1 MNKWVWAQHLSSV
14 VASFVVLGSSCAL
27 AQSRGTQ
34 ANFEKPAVLQV
45 KDVLPEALIKGP
57 FHEVDSRV
65 SNDGYFNEFR
75 VRSKFGNF
83 TVEGQ
88 QFLELRI
95 GELNALNELD
105 QLSSSKVIGDAVY
118 EGGKATVLAPVNVVK
133 KVANT
138 VSDPDKMY
146 DTVKAVP
153 EGAEKVFSWA
163 YRQAKGAARGVS
175 DLVTGDS
182 ETSSQDVSDGTTST
196 LQAGKSF
203 GLKFIGYTSRER
215 ELFRK
220 LQVNPYSSNQV
231 LQDEV
236 VRVAG
241 LGTAVGFA
249 FRFVPGLGLLGQ
261 LSTFNRWYGRAEQ
274 LSLYEDPDVIKEK
287 NKAELRALEV
297 PDEMIEQFQS
307 SKVYNPWTRR
317 FVTASMTALGPTV
330 AGRALFIKAALQAKN
345 EPSTLYFVSV
355 AEYFE
360 KVQKETPLKKIVS
373 SLYIPAGVTK
383 KGVLIVPLSV
393 DYLYWTKEVA
403 GIFDDFRDRVT
414 KEESFSSVEMRIRG
428 RVSRQARTALEAL
441 GAKVFENSWK

>member
-1 MNKWVWAQHLSSV
+1 M
-14 VASFVVLGSSCAL
+14 
-27 AQSRGTQ
+27 
-34 ANFEKPAVLQV
+34 
-45 KDVLPEALIKGP
+45 
-57 FHEVDSRV
+57 
-65 SNDGYFNEFR
+65 
-75 VRSKFGNF
+75 
-83 TVEGQ
+83 
-88 QFLELRI
+88 
-95 GELNALNELD
+95 
-105 QLSSSKVIGDAVY
+105 Y
-118 EGGKATVLAPVNVVK
+118 EGGKATVMAPVNAVK

-146 DTVKAVP
+146 DTVKGVP

-163 YRQAKGAARGVS
+163 YRQAKGAAQGVS

-182 ETSSQDVSDGTTST
+182 QTDSKDVSDGASST
-196 LQAGKSF
+196 LRAGKNF
-203 GLKFIGYTSRER
+203 GLRFIGYTGRER
-215 ELFRK
+215 ELFQK
-220 LQVNPYSSNQV
+220 LQVNPYSSNTI

-261 LSTFNRWYGRAEQ
+261 LTTFNRWYGRAEQ

-287 NKAELRALEV
+287 NKAELRALDV
-297 PDEMIEQFQS
+297 PDDMIEQFQS
-307 SKVYNPWTRR
+307 SKAYNPWTRR

-355 AEYFE
+355 AEYLE

-383 KGVLIVPLSV
+383 KGVLVVPLAV
-393 DYLYWTKEVA
+393 DYLFWTQEVA
-403 GIFDDFRDRVT
+403 GIFDDFKNRVT
-414 KEESFSSVEMRIRG
+414 KEESFSSVEIRVRG
-428 RVSRQARTALEAL
+428 RVSARARAALESL
-441 GAKVFENSWK
+441 GAKVSENVWK

>member
-1 MNKWVWAQHLSSV
+1 V
-14 VASFVVLGSSCAL
+14 
-27 AQSRGTQ
+27 T
-34 ANFEKPAVLQV
+34 
-45 KDVLPEALIKGP
+45 
-57 FHEVDSRV
+57 
-65 SNDGYFNEFR
+65 NDGYFNEFK

-83 TVEGQ
+83 NVEGQ
-88 QFLELRI
+88 QLLELRI

-105 QLSSSKVIGDAVY
+105 KLSSSKVIGDAMY
-118 EGGKATVLAPVNVVK
+118 EGGKATVMAPVNAVK

-146 DTVKAVP
+146 DTVKGVP

-163 YRQAKGAARGVS
+163 YRQAKGAAQGVS

-182 ETSSQDVSDGTTST
+182 QTDSKDVSDGASST
-196 LQAGKSF
+196 LRAGKNF
-203 GLKFIGYTSRER
+203 GLRFIGYTGRER
-215 ELFRK
+215 ELFQK
-220 LQVNPYSSNQV
+220 LQVNPYSSNTI

-261 LSTFNRWYGRAEQ
+261 LTTFNRWYGRAEQ

-287 NKAELRALEV
+287 NKAELRALDV
-297 PDEMIEQFQS
+297 PDDMIEQFQS
-307 SKVYNPWTRR
+307 SKAYNPWTRR

-355 AEYFE
+355 AEYLE

-383 KGVLIVPLSV
+383 KGVLVVPLAV
-393 DYLYWTKEVA
+393 DYLFWTQEVA
-403 GIFDDFRDRVT
+403 GIFDDFKNRVT
-414 KEESFSSVEMRIRG
+414 KEESFSSVEIRVRG
-428 RVSRQARTALEAL
+428 RVSARARAALESL
-441 GAKVFENSWK
+441 GAKVSENVWK

>member
-1 MNKWVWAQHLSSV
+1 MVMNPHISV
-14 VASFVVLGSSCAL
+14 RAISTGLLASVMMGTPLAL
-27 AQSRGTQ
+27 AQSK
-34 ANFEKPAVLQV
+34 FEKPPVLQA

-57 FHEVDSRV
+57 FHEVDPRV
-65 SNDGYFNEFR
+65 TSDGYFNEFKLK
-75 VRSKFGNF
+75 SKFGSFN
-83 TVEGQ
+83 VEGQ
-88 QFLELRI
+88 QLLELRI

-105 QLSSSKVIGDAVY
+105 QLSSTKVIGDAMY

-146 DTVKAVP
+146 DTAKAVP

-163 YRQAKGAARGVS
+163 YRQAKGAAQGVS
-175 DLVTGDS
+175 DMVTGDS
-182 ETSSQDVSDGTTST
+182 KTTTQDVSNGASST

-203 GLKFIGYTSRER
+203 GLKFVGYTSRER

-220 LQVNPYSSNQV
+220 LQVNPYSSNPV

-287 NKAELRALEV
+287 NKAELRAMDV
-297 PDEMIEQFQS
+297 PDDMIEQFQG

-317 FVTASMTALGPTV
+317 FVTASMTALGPSV

-355 AEYFE
+355 AEYLE

-383 KGVLIVPLSV
+383 KGVLIVPLAV
-393 DYLYWTKEVA
+393 DYLFWTQEVA
-403 GIFDDFRDRVT
+403 GIFDDFRNRVT
-414 KEESFSSVEMRIRG
+414 KEESFSSVEVHVRG
-428 RVSRQARTALEAL
+428 RISAQARASLQSL
-441 GAKVFENSWK
+441 GAKVTENAWK

>member
-1 MNKWVWAQHLSSV
+1 MVLWASV
-14 VASFVVLGSSCAL
+14 VGGTPLAL
-27 AQSRGTQ
+27 AQSK
-34 ANFEKPAVLQV
+34 FEKPPVLQA
-45 KDVLPEALIKGP
+45 KDVLPEALIQGP

-65 SNDGYFNEFR
+65 TSDGYFNEFKLK
-75 VRSKFGNF
+75 SKFGNF
-83 TVEGQ
+83 NVEGQ
-88 QFLELRI
+88 QLLELRI

-105 QLSSSKVIGDAVY
+105 KLSSSKVIGDAMY

-146 DTVKAVP
+146 DTVKGVP

-163 YRQAKGAARGVS
+163 YRQAKGAAQGVS
-175 DLVTGDS
+175 DIVTGDS
-182 ETSSQDVSDGTTST
+182 KTTTQDVSDGTSST

-287 NKAELRALEV
+287 NKAELRAMDV
-297 PDEMIEQFQS
+297 PDDMIEQFQG
-307 SKVYNPWTRR
+307 SKAYNPWTRR
-317 FVTASMTALGPTV
+317 FVTASMTTLGPSV

-355 AEYFE
+355 AEHLE

-393 DYLYWTKEVA
+393 DYLFWTQEVA

-414 KEESFSSVEMRIRG
+414 KEESFSSVEVHVRG
-428 RVSRQARTALEAL
+428 RISVQARDALQSL
-441 GAKVFENSWK
+441 GAKVTENAWK

>member
-1 MNKWVWAQHLSSV
+1 MKTCLRPRLASLIAFGLSAVLSSPV
-14 VASFVVLGSSCAL
+14 R
-27 AQSRGTQ
+27 AQSG
-34 ANFEKPAVLQV
+34 FEKPPVLQA
-45 KDVLPEALIKGP
+45 KDVLPEALLKGP
-57 FHEVDSRV
+57 FHEVDPRV
-65 SNDGYFNEFR
+65 ASDGYFNEFK
-75 VRSKFGNF
+75 VKSKFGNF
-83 TVEGQ
+83 NVEGQ
-88 QFLELRI
+88 QLLELRI

-105 QLSSSKVIGDAVY
+105 QLSSSKVIGDAMY
-118 EGGKATVLAPVNVVK
+118 EGGKATVLAPVNAVK

-146 DTVKAVP
+146 DTVKGVP

-163 YRQAKGAARGVS
+163 YRQAKGAAQGVS
-175 DLVTGDS
+175 ELVSGDS
-182 ETSSQDVSDGTTST
+182 QTSAQDVSDGASST

-203 GLKFIGYTSRER
+203 GLRFIGYTGRER

-220 LQVNPYSSNQV
+220 LQVNPYSSNKV

-261 LSTFNRWYGRAEQ
+261 LTTFNRWYGRAEQ

-287 NKAELRALEV
+287 NKAELRAIDV
-297 PDEMIEQFQS
+297 PDDMIQQFQS
-307 SKVYNPWTRR
+307 SKAYNPWTRR

-330 AGRALFIKAALQAKN
+330 AGRVLFIKAALQAKN

-355 AEYFE
+355 AEYLE
-360 KVQKETPLKKIVS
+360 KVQKQTPLKKIVS
-373 SLYIPAGVTK
+373 SLYIPAGVTT

-393 DYLYWTKEVA
+393 DYLYWTQEVA
-403 GIFDDFRDRVT
+403 GIFEDFKNRVA
-414 KEESFSSVEMRIRG
+414 KEESFSSVEIHVRG
-428 RVSRQARTALEAL
+428 RVSDRTRTALQSF
-441 GAKVFENSWK
+441 GAKVIENAWK

>member
-1 MNKWVWAQHLSSV
+1 LASLIAFGLSAVLSSPV
-14 VASFVVLGSSCAL
+14 R
-27 AQSRGTQ
+27 AQSG
-34 ANFEKPAVLQV
+34 FEKPPVLQA
-45 KDVLPEALIKGP
+45 KDVLPEALLKGP
-57 FHEVDSRV
+57 FHEVDPRV
-65 SNDGYFNEFR
+65 ASDGYFNEFK
-75 VRSKFGNF
+75 VKSKFGNF
-83 TVEGQ
+83 NVEGQ
-88 QFLELRI
+88 QLLELRI

-105 QLSSSKVIGDAVY
+105 QLSSSKVIGDAMY
-118 EGGKATVLAPVNVVK
+118 EGGKATVLAPVNAVK

-146 DTVKAVP
+146 DTVKGVP

-163 YRQAKGAARGVS
+163 YRQAKGAAQGVS
-175 DLVTGDS
+175 ELVSGDS
-182 ETSSQDVSDGTTST
+182 QTSAQDVSDGASST

-203 GLKFIGYTSRER
+203 GLRFIGYTGRER

-220 LQVNPYSSNQV
+220 LQVNPYSSNKV

-261 LSTFNRWYGRAEQ
+261 LTTFNRWYGRAEQ

-287 NKAELRALEV
+287 NKAELRAIDV
-297 PDEMIEQFQS
+297 PDDMIQQFQS
-307 SKVYNPWTRR
+307 SKAYNPWTRR

-330 AGRALFIKAALQAKN
+330 AGRVLFIKAALQAKN

-355 AEYFE
+355 AEYLE
-360 KVQKETPLKKIVS
+360 KVQKQTPLKKIVS
-373 SLYIPAGVTK
+373 SLYIPAGVTT

-393 DYLYWTKEVA
+393 DYLYWTQEVA
-403 GIFDDFRDRVT
+403 GIFEDFKNRVT
-414 KEESFSSVEMRIRG
+414 KEESFSSVEIHVRG
-428 RVSRQARTALEAL
+428 RVSDRTRTALQNL
-441 GAKVFENSWK
+441 GAKVIENAWK

>member
-1 MNKWVWAQHLSSV
+1 MNSCIPARFALFLSVSLGIV
-14 VASFVVLGSSCAL
+14 LASSAR
-27 AQSRGTQ
+27 AQSQ
-34 ANFEKPAVLQV
+34 FEKPPVLQA

-57 FHEVDSRV
+57 FHEVDPRV
-65 SNDGYFNEFR
+65 TNDGYFNEFK

-83 TVEGQ
+83 NVEGQ
-88 QFLELRI
+88 QLLELRI

-105 QLSSSKVIGDAVY
+105 KLSSSKVIGDAMY
-118 EGGKATVLAPVNVVK
+118 EGGKATVMAPVNAVK

-146 DTVKAVP
+146 DTVKGVP

-163 YRQAKGAARGVS
+163 YRQAKGAAQGVS

-182 ETSSQDVSDGTTST
+182 QTDSKDISDGASST
-196 LQAGKSF
+196 LRAGKNF
-203 GLKFIGYTSRER
+203 GLRFIGYTGRER
-215 ELFRK
+215 ELFQK
-220 LQVNPYSSNQV
+220 LQVNPYSSNTI

-261 LSTFNRWYGRAEQ
+261 LTTFNRWYGRAEQ

-287 NKAELRALEV
+287 NKAELRALDV
-297 PDEMIEQFQS
+297 PDDMIEQFQS
-307 SKVYNPWTRR
+307 SKAYNPWTRR

-355 AEYFE
+355 AEYLE

-383 KGVLIVPLSV
+383 KGVLVVPLAV
-393 DYLYWTKEVA
+393 DYLFWTQEVA
-403 GIFDDFRDRVT
+403 GIFDDFKNRVT
-414 KEESFSSVEMRIRG
+414 KEESFSSVEIRVRG
-428 RVSRQARTALEAL
+428 RVSARARAALESL
-441 GAKVFENSWK
+441 GAKVSENVWK

>member
-1 MNKWVWAQHLSSV
+1 MVPSA
-14 VASFVVLGSSCAL
+14 G
-27 AQSRGTQ
+27 AQSG
-34 ANFEKPAVLQV
+34 FEKPPVLQA
-45 KDVLPEALIKGP
+45 KDVLPEALLKGA
-57 FHEVDSRV
+57 FHEVDPRV
-65 SNDGYFNEFR
+65 TSDGYFNEFKL
-75 VRSKFGNF
+75 RSKFGNF
-83 TVEGQ
+83 NVEGQ
-88 QFLELRI
+88 QLLELRI

-105 QLSSSKVIGDAVY
+105 KLSSSKVIGDAMY
-118 EGGKATVLAPVNVVK
+118 EGGKATVMAPVNAVK

-146 DTVKAVP
+146 DTVKGVP

-163 YRQAKGAARGVS
+163 YRQAKGAAQGVS

-182 ETSSQDVSDGTTST
+182 QTTSEDVSDGASST

-203 GLKFIGYTSRER
+203 GLKFIGYTGRER
-215 ELFRK
+215 ELFQK
-220 LQVNPYSSNQV
+220 LQVNPYSSNKM

-261 LSTFNRWYGRAEQ
+261 LTTFNRWYGRAEQ
-274 LSLYEDPDVIKEK
+274 LSLYEDPDVIKAK

-297 PDEMIEQFQS
+297 PDDMIEQFQS
-307 SKVYNPWTRR
+307 SKAYNPWTRR

-330 AGRALFIKAALQAKN
+330 AGRSLYIKAALQAKN

-355 AEYFE
+355 AEYLE
-360 KVQKETPLKKIVS
+360 KVQKDTPLKKIVS

-383 KGVLIVPLSV
+383 KGVLIVPLAV
-393 DYLYWTKEVA
+393 DYLFWT
-403 GIFDDFRDRVT
+403 
-414 KEESFSSVEMRIRG
+414 
-428 RVSRQARTALEAL
+428 Q
-441 GAKVFENSWK
+441 

>member
-1 MNKWVWAQHLSSV
+1 MRLRSVFALSLLLCGGAVEAQVRYETPPVL
-14 VASFVVLGSSCAL
+14 VAKDLLPAAL
-27 AQSRGTQ
+27 
-34 ANFEKPAVLQV
+34 L
-45 KDVLPEALIKGP
+45 KGP
-57 FHEVDSRV
+57 FHEVESRV
-65 SNDGYFNEFR
+65 TSDGYFNNYR
-75 VRSKFGNF
+75 LTSRFGTF
-83 TVEGQ
+83 DVEGQ
-88 QFLELRI
+88 QLLELRI

-105 QLSSSKVIGDAVY
+105 KLSSTKVVGDAVY

-163 YRQAKGAARGVS
+163 YRQAKGAAQGVS

-182 ETSSQDVSDGTTST
+182 KTSEQDVSDGASST

-203 GLKFIGYTSRER
+203 GLKFVGYTGRER

-220 LQVNPYSSNQV
+220 LQVNPYSSNQI
-231 LQDEV
+231 LQDEI

-241 LGTAVGFA
+241 ISTAVGFA

-274 LSLYEDPDVIKEK
+274 LSLYEDPDVIKQK
-287 NKAELRALEV
+287 NRAELRALEV
-297 PDEMIEQFQS
+297 PDDMIEQFQQ

-317 FVTASMTALGPTV
+317 FVTASMTALGKTV
-330 AGRALFIKAALQAKN
+330 AGRALFIKVALTAKN

-355 AEYFE
+355 AEYLE

-373 SLYIPAGVTK
+373 SLYLPAAVTK

-393 DYLYWTKEVA
+393 DYLFWTREVA
-403 GIFDDFRDRVT
+403 GIFDDFRSRVM
-414 KEESFSSVEMRIRG
+414 KEEPFSSVEIRVRG
-428 RVSRQARTALEAL
+428 RASSQARKALE
-441 GAKVFENSWK
+441 GAGARVTEMVW

>member
-1 MNKWVWAQHLSSV
+1 MNACIPARVALLISLS
-14 VASFVVLGSSCAL
+14 LGPLLADPAR
-27 AQSRGTQ
+27 AQSG
-34 ANFEKPAVLQV
+34 FEKPPVLQA
-45 KDVLPEALIKGP
+45 KDVLPEALLKGP
-57 FHEVDSRV
+57 FHEVDPRV
-65 SNDGYFNEFR
+65 KSDGYFNEFKL
-75 VRSKFGNF
+75 RSKFGDFN
-83 TVEGQ
+83 VEGQ
-88 QFLELRI
+88 QLLELRI

-105 QLSSSKVIGDAVY
+105 QLSSSKVIGDAMY
-118 EGGKATVLAPVNVVK
+118 EGGKATVMAPVHAVK

-146 DTVKAVP
+146 ETVKAVP
-153 EGAEKVFSWA
+153 EGAEKLFSWA
-163 YRQAKGAARGVS
+163 YRQAKGAAQGVS
-175 DLVTGDS
+175 DLVAGDS
-182 ETSSQDVSDGTTST
+182 QSSSKEVSDGGSST

-203 GLKFIGYTSRER
+203 GLKFIGYTGRER

-220 LQVNPYSSNQV
+220 LQVNPYSSNTI

-261 LSTFNRWYGRAEQ
+261 LTTFNRWYGRAEQ

-297 PDEMIEQFQS
+297 PDDMIEKFQT
-307 SKVYNPWTRR
+307 SKAYNPWTRR
-317 FVTASMTALGPTV
+317 FVTASMTSLGPTV

-355 AEYFE
+355 AEYLE
-360 KVQKETPLKKIVS
+360 KVQKETPLKKVVS

-383 KGVLIVPLSV
+383 KGALIVPLSV
-393 DYLYWTKEVA
+393 DYLFWTQEVA
-403 GIFDDFRDRVT
+403 GIFDDFRNRVT
-414 KEESFSSVEMRIRG
+414 KEESFSSVEIHIRG
-428 RVSRQARTALEAL
+428 RVSARARAALQSF
-441 GAKVFENSWK
+441 GAKVIENAWR

>member
-1 MNKWVWAQHLSSV
+1 LASLIAFGLSAVLSSPV
-14 VASFVVLGSSCAL
+14 R
-27 AQSRGTQ
+27 AQSG
-34 ANFEKPAVLQV
+34 FEKPPVLQA
-45 KDVLPEALIKGP
+45 KDVLPEALLKGP
-57 FHEVDSRV
+57 FHEVDPRV
-65 SNDGYFNEFR
+65 ASDGYFNEFK
-75 VRSKFGNF
+75 VKSKFGNF
-83 TVEGQ
+83 NVEGQ
-88 QFLELRI
+88 QLLELRI

-105 QLSSSKVIGDAVY
+105 QLSSSKVIGDAMY
-118 EGGKATVLAPVNVVK
+118 EGGKATVLAPVNAVK

-146 DTVKAVP
+146 DTVKGVP

-163 YRQAKGAARGVS
+163 YRQAKGAAQGVS
-175 DLVTGDS
+175 ELVSGDS
-182 ETSSQDVSDGTTST
+182 QTSAQDVSDGASST

-203 GLKFIGYTSRER
+203 GLRFIGYTGRER

-220 LQVNPYSSNQV
+220 LQVNPYSSNKV

-261 LSTFNRWYGRAEQ
+261 LTTFNRWYGRAEQ

-287 NKAELRALEV
+287 NKAELRAIDV
-297 PDEMIEQFQS
+297 PDDMIQQFQS
-307 SKVYNPWTRR
+307 SKAYNPWTRR

-330 AGRALFIKAALQAKN
+330 AGRVLFIKAALQAKN

-355 AEYFE
+355 AEYLE
-360 KVQKETPLKKIVS
+360 KVQKQTPLKKIVS
-373 SLYIPAGVTK
+373 SLYIPAGVTT

-393 DYLYWTKEVA
+393 DYLYWTQEVA
-403 GIFDDFRDRVT
+403 GIFEDFKNRVA
-414 KEESFSSVEMRIRG
+414 KEESFSSVEIHVRG
-428 RVSRQARTALEAL
+428 RVSDRTRTALQSF
-441 GAKVFENSWK
+441 GAKVIENAWK

>member
-1 MNKWVWAQHLSSV
+1 MRLSYFLCSV
-14 VASFVVLGSSCAL
+14 VFLLVGTGAEAQVKYEVPPVLA
-27 AQSRGTQ
+27 A
-34 ANFEKPAVLQV
+34 
-45 KDVLPEALIKGP
+45 KDVLPEGILKGP
-57 FHEVDSRV
+57 FHEVEPKVTS
-65 SNDGYFNEFR
+65 DGYFNSYKLK
-75 VRSKFGNF
+75 SKFGTF
-83 TVEGQ
+83 EVEGQ
-88 QFLELRI
+88 QLLELRI
-95 GELNALNELD
+95 GELNAINELD
-105 QLSSSKVIGDAVY
+105 KLSSSKVVGDAMY
-118 EGGKATVLAPVNVVK
+118 EGGKATVLAPVNLVK
-133 KVANT
+133 KVAHT

-146 DTVKAVP
+146 DTAAGIP
-153 EGAEKVFSWA
+153 EGAEKIFSWA
-163 YRQAKGAARGVS
+163 YRQAKGVAQGVS

-182 ETSSQDVSDGTTST
+182 QPSSEDASSGSSST

-203 GLKFIGYTSRER
+203 GLKFVGYTSRER

-220 LQVNPYSSNQV
+220 LQVNPYSSNKL

-241 LGTAVGFA
+241 IGTAVGFA

-297 PDEMIEQFQS
+297 PDGLINQFQQ

-330 AGRALFIKAALQAKN
+330 AGRALFIKVAVTAKN

-355 AEYFE
+355 AEYLE
-360 KVQKETPLKKIVS
+360 KVQKETPLKKLVC
-373 SLYIPAGVTK
+373 SLQLPAGVTK

-393 DYLYWTKEVA
+393 DYLFWTKEVA
-403 GIFDDFRDRVT
+403 GIFDDFKNRVT
-414 KEESFSSVEMRIRG
+414 KEESFSSVEIRVRG
-428 RVSRQARTALEAL
+428 RASAQARKALEVM
-441 GAKVFENSWK
+441 GAKVSENVW

>member
-1 MNKWVWAQHLSSV
+1 MRSLLAGIITLV
-14 VASFVVLGSSCAL
+14 VPAAY
-27 AQSRGTQ
+27 AQSG
-34 ANFEKPAVLQV
+34 FEKPPVLQA
-45 KDVLPEALIKGP
+45 KDVLPEALLKGP
-57 FHEVDSRV
+57 FHEVDPRV
-65 SNDGYFNEFR
+65 TNDGYFNEFKLK
-75 VRSKFGNF
+75 SKFGNF
-83 TVEGQ
+83 KVEGQ
-88 QFLELRI
+88 QLLELRI

-118 EGGKATVLAPVNVVK
+118 EGGKATVMAPVNVVK

-146 DTVKAVP
+146 DTVKGVP

-163 YRQAKGAARGVS
+163 YRQAKGAAQGVS
-175 DLVTGDS
+175 DLVTGEGESNSKEASDDS
-182 ETSSQDVSDGTTST
+182 SST
-196 LQAGKSF
+196 LQAGKNF
-203 GLKFIGYTSRER
+203 GLRFIGYTGRER

-220 LQVNPYSSNQV
+220 LQVNPYSSNKV

-261 LSTFNRWYGRAEQ
+261 LTTFNRWYGRAEQ

-297 PDEMIEQFQS
+297 PDEMITQFQT
-307 SKVYNPWTRR
+307 SKAYNPWTRR
-317 FVTASMTALGPTV
+317 FVTASMTAIGPSV

-355 AEYFE
+355 AEYLE

-383 KGVLIVPLSV
+383 KGALIVPLSV
-393 DYLYWTKEVA
+393 DYLFWTQEVS
-403 GIFDDFRDRVT
+403 GIFNDFRNRVT
-414 KEESFSSVEMRIRG
+414 KEEKFSSVEIRVRG
-428 RVSRQARTALEAL
+428 RVSPRAKAALESL
-441 GAKVFENSWK
+441 GAKVFENVWK

>member
-1 MNKWVWAQHLSSV
+1 
-14 VASFVVLGSSCAL
+14 
-27 AQSRGTQ
+27 
-34 ANFEKPAVLQV
+34 
-45 KDVLPEALIKGP
+45 
-57 FHEVDSRV
+57 
-65 SNDGYFNEFR
+65 
-75 VRSKFGNF
+75 
-83 TVEGQ
+83 
-88 QFLELRI
+88 
-95 GELNALNELD
+95 
-105 QLSSSKVIGDAVY
+105 
-118 EGGKATVLAPVNVVK
+118 VVK

-146 DTVKAVP
+146 DTVKGVP

-163 YRQAKGAARGVS
+163 YRQAKGAAQGVS
-175 DLVTGDS
+175 DIVTGDS
-182 ETSSQDVSDGTTST
+182 KTTTQDVSDGASST

-203 GLKFIGYTSRER
+203 GLKFIGYTNRER

-220 LQVNPYSSNQV
+220 LQVNPYSSNRV

-287 NKAELRALEV
+287 NKAELRAMDV
-297 PDEMIEQFQS
+297 PDDTIEQFQG

-317 FVTASMTALGPTV
+317 FVTASMTALGPSV
-330 AGRALFIKAALQAKN
+330 AGRAIFIKAALQAKN

-355 AEYFE
+355 AEYLE

-393 DYLYWTKEVA
+393 DYLFWTQEVA
-403 GIFDDFRDRVT
+403 GIFDDFRNRVT
-414 KEESFSSVEMRIRG
+414 KEESFSSVEVHVRG
-428 RVSRQARTALEAL
+428 RISAQARSSLQSL
-441 GAKVFENSWK
+441 GAKVTENAWK

>member
-1 MNKWVWAQHLSSV
+1 MRIPVRFCLALCLHVGTLFVSTAHAQT
-14 VASFVVLGSSCAL
+14 G
-27 AQSRGTQ
+27 
-34 ANFEKPAVLQV
+34 FEKPPVLQA
-45 KDVLPEALIKGP
+45 KDVLPELLLKGS

-65 SNDGYFNEFR
+65 TNDGYFNEFTL
-75 VRSKFGNF
+75 RSKFGDF
-83 TVEGQ
+83 KVEGQ
-88 QFLELRI
+88 QLLELRI

-133 KVANT
+133 KVAKT

-153 EGAEKVFSWA
+153 DGAEKVFSWA
-163 YRQAKGAARGVS
+163 YRQAKGAAQGVS

-182 ETSSQDVSDGTTST
+182 QTSSKEVSDGASST
-196 LQAGKSF
+196 LQAGKNF
-203 GLKFIGYTSRER
+203 GLRFIGYTGRER

-220 LQVNPYSSNQV
+220 LQVNPYSSNRI

-261 LSTFNRWYGRAEQ
+261 LTTFNRWYGRAEQ

-287 NKAELRALEV
+287 NKAELRALDV
-297 PDEMIEQFQS
+297 PDDMIEQFQK
-307 SKVYNPWTRR
+307 SKAYNPWTRR
-317 FVTASMTALGPTV
+317 FVTASMTALGPSV
-330 AGRALFIKAALQAKN
+330 AGRSLFIKAALQAKN

-355 AEYFE
+355 AEYLE
-360 KVQKETPLKKIVS
+360 KIQKETPLKKIVS
-373 SLYIPAGVTK
+373 SLYVPAGVTK

-393 DYLYWTKEVA
+393 DYLFWTQEVG
-403 GIFDDFRDRVT
+403 GIFDDFKARVT
-414 KEESFSSVEMRIRG
+414 KEESFSSVEIHVRG
-428 RVSRQARTALEAL
+428 RVSARAMTALQSL
-441 GAKVFENSWK
+441 GAKVTENAWK